1 MSYYPEII
9 HIEEWRH
16 KQKLIRTY
24 EKRPD
29 LLEKYELTNNDKEIL
44 ETYKKQLKTISV
56 MLII

>member
-1 MSYYPEII
+1 M
-9 HIEEWRH
+9 HILRSGDINR
-16 KQKLIRTY
+16 IRTY

-56 MLII
+56 MLT